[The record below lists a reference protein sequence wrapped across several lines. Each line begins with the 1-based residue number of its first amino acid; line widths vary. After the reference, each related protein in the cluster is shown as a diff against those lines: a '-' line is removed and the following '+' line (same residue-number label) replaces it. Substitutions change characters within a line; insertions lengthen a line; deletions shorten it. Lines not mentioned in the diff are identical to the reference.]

1 MGQSNPLSRS
11 TALVVEDDDEQRF
24 LSATLFEESDFDV
37 IECASAEAALA
48 VLQEKQDN
56 VTLVFTDVAL
66 AGRMDGVDFANAVHA
81 ERPEVAVIVTS
92 GVAGERVS
100 DLANGVAFMPKPWRA
115 LDLLVWAERARGATK
130 LQAR

>member
-1 MGQSNPLSRS
+1 MGQSKPLSRS

-48 VLQEKQDN
+48 VLQEKQDD
-56 VTLVFTDVAL
+56 VALVFTDVAL
-66 AGRMDGVDFANAVHA
+66 AGRMDGVDLANVVHA

-100 DLANGVAFMPKPWRA
+100 DLANGVSFMPKPWRP
-115 LDLLVWAERARGATK
+115 LDLLVWAERARG
-130 LQAR
+130 RD